1 VTLLLHALGVL
12 LLALGLLF
20 MLGGTLGLIR
30 LPDLYTRAHAAS
42 KCDSVGAG
50 SLLLGLALIGG
61 LQLADLKVLLLIALI
76 LISGPTTAHALARSG
91 FRTGLKPWRRS
102 PSAAPIGERRG

>member
-1 VTLLLHALGVL
+1 MTLLLQL
-12 LLALGLLF
+12 LGLLLLGVGLVF

-50 SLLLGLALIGG
+50 SLLLGLALVGG
-61 LQLADLKVLLLIALI
+61 LHVSDLKVLVLIALI

-91 FRTGLKPWRRS
+91 YRTGLTPWRRS
-102 PSAAPIGERRG
+102 PDARPLGERRG

>member
-1 VTLLLHALGVL
+1 MTLLLQGLGVL
-12 LLALGLLF
+12 LLMIGLLF

-42 KCDSVGAG
+42 KCDTVGVG
-50 SLLLGLALIGG
+50 SLLLGLWLLGG
-61 LQLADLKVLLLIALI
+61 WQITDLKLLLLIALI

-91 FRTGLKPWRRS
+91 YRTGLHPWRRE
-102 PSAAPIGERRG
+102 PRPPTPEGGDG

>member
-1 VTLLLHALGVL
+1 MTLLLHALGVL